1 MNDQGLIRKKPSDG
15 VMNEIKRNSSEFKH
29 KRHELAA
36 PQQKAFMNFSLFLS
50 IHTSL
55 KKG

>member
-1 MNDQGLIRKKPSDG
+1 MRKKPSDG

-29 KRHELAA
+29 KRHGLAA